1 MSTVRGEGLRESVF
15 CAGDDDDD
23 DDDDEDSS
31 PRVLRGKLLSLP
43 EGERG

>member
-1 MSTVRGEGLRESVF
+1 MRGEGLRESVF

-23 DDDDEDSS
+23 DDNDSS
-31 PRVLRGKLLSLP
+31 PRILRGKLLSLP